1 MSTPANDPT
10 RLPCRPRAGLR
21 LAAAAALLAL
31 LAGCASWLEEGARD
45 GTGPEAEAAE
55 SAGEAAADG
64 EAGAAEAE
72 AQARREEAEAR
83 GLDPDEPLDAA
94 ILDDPDTPLKTRRI
108 HFAFD
113 SSQIPEDALPVLK
126 AHGEFLGEHPEL
138 RMTVEGHTDERGS
151 RAYNLALGER
161 RAEAVKELLRAHGA
175 GTEQVETVSYGEEQ
189 PLVPE
194 SNEQAWAE
202 NRRAE
207 LVYDSE

>member
-55 SAGEAAADG
+55 SAGLAV
-64 EAGAAEAE
+64 
-72 AQARREEAEAR
+72 R